1 MARSARKVR
10 RIFVALLLGGVTG
23 GLVLADLGALDVFAE
38 GGKGLT
44 EGFVKRLKRFSQDLR
59 IVIHFA
65 TSSIALDLCSN
76 EIEGALTCTLASM
89 GVPHFT
95 T

>member
-1 MARSARKVR
+1 MARGARKVR

-23 GLVLADLGALDVFAE
+23 GLVLANLGALDVFAE

-44 EGFVKRLKRFSQDLR
+44 EGFVKRLKRLSQDLR

-65 TSSIALDLCSN
+65 TKVADTVEALAKMVCNVN
-76 EIEGALTCTLASM
+76 E
-89 GVPHFT
+89 
-95 T
+95 